1 MGYYAFLK
9 RAVQTDFYGT
19 LPARTPDDERPGNL
33 CIMVPT
39 SRAGRQSSYRV
50 NVIDE
55 KGTVSFLAP
64 PHGLKV
70 LAAAITQGAATSADL
85 LALSHTFDAQWATD
99 IRRQIIRFDEHNID
113 VVADRFKDAIAG
125 ADGPA
130 HPAFRVIDPETRRRS
145 LVPGRLGLVVFNLKE
160 RRIIQ
165 IQNNYS
171 NLERKDRG
179 RVRVGGEPTDT
190 VFQYE
195 LPLEW
200 SLVP

>member
-1 MGYYAFLK
+1 
-9 RAVQTDFYGT
+9 
-19 LPARTPDDERPGNL
+19 
-33 CIMVPT
+33 MVTT
-39 SRAGRQSSYRV
+39 SRAGRQSTYRV

-55 KGTVSFLAP
+55 RGTVSFLAP

-70 LAAAITQGAATSADL
+70 LAAAITQGAGSAAEL
-85 LALSHTFDAQWATD
+85 LALSLAFDAQWAAD
-99 IRRQIIRFDEHNID
+99 VRSQIMRFDEHNLSQ
-113 VVADRFKDAIAG
+113 VAAPYSVALG
-125 ADGPA
+125 GVDGPT
-130 HPAFRVIDPETRRRS
+130 HPAFRVIDAETRHRS

-179 RVRVGGEPTDT
+179 RVRIGGEPTDT

-195 LPLEW
+195 LPVEW

>member
-1 MGYYAFLK
+1 M
-9 RAVQTDFYGT
+9 
-19 LPARTPDDERPGNL
+19 PDDERPGNL
-33 CIMVPT
+33 RIMVPT

-50 NVIDE
+50 NVIDQR
-55 KGTVSFLAP
+55 GTVSFLAP

-70 LAAAITQGAATSADL
+70 LAAAITQGAITGSEL
-85 LALSHTFDAQWATD
+85 LTLSHAFDAEWATD
-99 IRRQIIRFDEHNID
+99 VRLQIMRFDEHNLEE
-113 VVADRFKDAIAG
+113 VADVYREAIAG
-125 ADGPA
+125 ADGPS
-130 HPAFRVIDPETRRRS
+130 HPAFRVIDQETRRRS

-171 NLERKDRG
+171 NLQRKDRG

-195 LPLEW
+195 LPVEW